1 MVSGIGDLSPF
12 CNYIRYILDYFP
24 VSQGV
29 LSDCHVKCDAEPCK
43 NGGICTENF
52 AKQESYC
59 NCEHTSFT
67 GEFCMEEKGADFSGE
82 SSLQRK
88 FTLGTNKV
96 EQVKL
101 QLAFS
106 SGDLRRTSRVML
118 LLQTE
123 NDRSYYLMIGI
134 TPDGYVQFEEDREGY
149 GMGAVIERNFLNNI
163 RHSVYY
169 HRDGN
174 NSLLLIDRQEVV
186 LEPVNVLEL
195 TPVADSGRNAAQ
207 IGGINTTDP
216 RFAIFKSY
224 SGCLSSEL
232 IQSLMEI
239 CAKIIVFFYTL
250 DRYLHPSEQLFDE
263 TAGRVH
269 VVYQEWG

>member
-1 MVSGIGDLSPF
+1 MSTSTFLSVSILSFLFISPPF
-12 CNYIRYILDYFP
+12 A
-24 VSQGV
+24 VTEGV
-29 LSDCHVKCDAEPCK
+29 LPICQVKCDAEPCK

-67 GEFCMEEKGADFSGE
+67 GEFCVDEKGADFSGE

-88 FTLGTNKV
+88 FTLGGNKV

-106 SGDLRRTSRVML
+106 SGDLRRASRVML

-123 NDRSYYLMIGI
+123 NDRSYYLMVGI
-134 TPDGYVQFEEDREGY
+134 TPDGYIQFEEDREGY
-149 GMGAVIERNFLNNI
+149 AMGAIIERNFLNNI

-169 HRDGN
+169 HRYGN
-174 NSLLLIDRQEVV
+174 NSLLLIDRQEVQ

-195 TPVADSGRNAAQ
+195 TAVADSGRNAAQ

-216 RFAIFKSY
+216 RFAVFKSY
-224 SGCLSSEL
+224 SGCLSSKTIL
-232 IQSLMEI
+232 A
-239 CAKIIVFFYTL
+239 CAERKVL
-250 DRYLHPSEQLFDE
+250 N
-263 TAGRVH
+263 
-269 VVYQEWG
+269 